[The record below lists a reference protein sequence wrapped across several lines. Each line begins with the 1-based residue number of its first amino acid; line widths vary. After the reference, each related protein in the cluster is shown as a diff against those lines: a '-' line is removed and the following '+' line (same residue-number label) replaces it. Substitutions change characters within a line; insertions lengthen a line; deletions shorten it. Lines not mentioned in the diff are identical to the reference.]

1 MKHPILWP
9 LSTVAALVAGGC
21 ADTPTTQLRVPTA
34 VTAVAPPSYVERA
47 PTGSLFQP
55 NAPIATMFSGEKRP
69 RSIGDTLKVEI
80 NETLSANQK
89 VATDTSRENKI
100 ATKGPGTDSENV
112 RGALKS
118 LLNLDAEASGSD
130 SFVGKGTTENSN
142 KFTGRIAASVIN
154 VLPNGHLV
162 VAGERS
168 IAYNEGVTTL
178 RFSGVV
184 NPDDIKA
191 GNVVASSDIV
201 DARLEAVGRGGVAD
215 TASRS
220 WMQRFLSKGL
230 AIW

>member
-1 MKHPILWP
+1 MNRPTAVL
-9 LSTVAALVAGGC
+9 LAAAAAALGGC
-21 ADTPTTQLRVPTA
+21 AAPSPSTLSVPTA

-47 PTGSLFQP
+47 ATGSLFQP
-55 NAPIATMFSGEKRP
+55 GAPIATMFSGEKRP

-80 NETLSANQK
+80 DERLAAHQK
-89 VATDTSRENKI
+89 VGTNTSRENKV
-100 ATKGPGTDSENV
+100 ATKGPGTDSQNV
-112 RGALKS
+112 RGALRS
-118 LLNLDAEASGSD
+118 LLDLDAQAGGSD
-130 SFVGKGTTENSN
+130 SFVGKGTTENSSR
-142 KFTGRIAASVIN
+142 FSGRIAASVVN

-191 GNVVASSDIV
+191 GNVVASADIV

-215 TASRS
+215 TAARS
-220 WMQRFLSKGL
+220 WMQRVLSKGL